1 MGSNIEAFFN
11 LSDQERSIIWTA
23 AKAGSNPMTC
33 SLFQLYF
40 PRLSPDEI
48 RVLVRDVGK
57 VDDLA
62 GVA

>member
-11 LSDQERSIIWTA
+11 LNDYERNIVWTA
-23 AKAGSNPMTC
+23 AKAGNNALTV

-48 RVLVRDVGK
+48 RGLVRDVGR

>member
-1 MGSNIEAFFN
+1 MGTNIEAFFN
-11 LSDQERSIIWTA
+11 LNDYERSIIWTA
-23 AKAGSNPMTC
+23 AKAGNNALTC

-57 VDDLA
+57 VDDMA